1 MVKNN
6 FEDYQILK
14 KQEYASHSKM
24 DNAQRLRIN
33 VNMRMVRRKLR
44 NLPMTIFL
52 REMKGE
58 IVEITE
64 TKSTEIIDII
74 VIIGI
79 IGIIETIE
87 IIEIIGI
94 IEMIEIIETGMIDMI
109 DLIETIETTEMIV
122 MIVMK
127 GRDMR
132 IIDIEKGIIVRTTD
146 TKIAIILEIIKIKI
160 LPQTSQCHTVLIW
173 AILVSNI

>member
-1 MVKNN
+1 
-6 FEDYQILK
+6 
-14 KQEYASHSKM
+14 
-24 DNAQRLRIN
+24 
-33 VNMRMVRRKLR
+33 
-44 NLPMTIFL
+44 
-52 REMKGE
+52 
-58 IVEITE
+58 
-64 TKSTEIIDII
+64 
-74 VIIGI
+74 
-79 IGIIETIE
+79 
-87 IIEIIGI
+87 
-94 IEMIEIIETGMIDMI
+94 
-109 DLIETIETTEMIV
+109 MIV